1 MGKLIFCRE
10 IHVHRVAYPNN
21 NTVRNKK
28 TVPQIHITLAW
39 KNPDLIKYQL
49 VINNYFISNI
59 HFFKSIGRLISIAI
73 FLQCCLPEDCMSGSI
88 ISEVS
93 LFLTSWNWTSFSSLY
108 FISFNIETHTHSMEQ
123 MESVVKLLQICCYAA
138 ADFSATKYRWW
149 WPSICLLLCHL
160 TQYNSIFCVQLAKL
174 EKIIHVSYSL

>member
-1 MGKLIFCRE
+1 MYRPSSVAGFQCSKSRE
-10 IHVHRVAYPNN
+10 YA
-21 NTVRNKK
+21 KS
-28 TVPQIHITLAW
+28 
-39 KNPDLIKYQL
+39 KNPKSRDYCIPFK
-49 VINNYFISNI
+49 FSKI
-59 HFFKSIGRLISIAI
+59 HFFKLIGRLISIAI

-138 ADFSATKYRWW
+138 ADFFSNKIQMVVAQPMSATLPFNTVFFVCSWQNWRKLFM
-149 WPSICLLLCHL
+149 SAIVF
-160 TQYNSIFCVQLAKL
+160 YNTIIRGNTITPKRKL
-174 EKIIHVSYSL
+174 FDQFFA